1 MKRSHIGSSNSHAIS
16 VRSDSSD
23 DDEPPTI
30 PASRMSTP
38 RRNGHPNT
46 TNQTRAQTPA
56 NRRRPF
62 VAATAGSQA
71 EAEIR
76 QATPSHTR
84 GLRNIQ
90 DVSGSS
96 NLDSPVH
103 RESNPS
109 IQRSPTPSAAPA
121 LIDDTHRLRQQSS
134 GNADLIRAKMES
146 SGSYVCQLVPYSV
159 QTRYARAVL
168 QLARQRRRTHPGK
181 LPTHALQSRG

>member
-1 MKRSHIGSSNSHAIS
+1 MERSRIGSSNSHPIS
-16 VRSDSSD
+16 VQSDSSD

-30 PASRMSTP
+30 PASRISITP
-38 RRNGHPNT
+38 P
-46 TNQTRAQTPA
+46 
-56 NRRRPF
+56 
-62 VAATAGSQA
+62 QA

-76 QATPSHTR
+76 QATPSHTP

-90 DVSGSS
+90 DVPGSS

-121 LIDDTHRLRQQSS
+121 LINDTHRLRQQPS

-168 QLARQRRRTHPGK
+168 QLARQRRRT
-181 LPTHALQSRG
+181 